1 MFLLNRQEKLT
12 EMTTASREK
21 KKKQFWKKA
30 DEETLI
36 IKGNS
41 VNYIPCSQFGKW
53 KLWNNKEIA
62 KVKGMH
68 SKLIFGRIEVKYF
81 I

>member
-12 EMTTASREK
+12 EMTTASRE

-41 VNYIPCSQFGKW
+41 VNYIPCSQFGK
-53 KLWNNKEIA
+53 
-62 KVKGMH
+62 
-68 SKLIFGRIEVKYF
+68 
-81 I
+81 